1 MKMLLRISRTHF
13 DANCT
18 QSEVTDISAHSIK
31 PSGHSE
37 PSANLDR
44 NIDGG
49 HEVSKSTIFRL
60 GRSDIFGCHN
70 CKQRGDMSYMETH
83 YCSRKK

>member
-1 MKMLLRISRTHF
+1 
-13 DANCT
+13 
-18 QSEVTDISAHSIK
+18 VTDISAHSIK
-31 PSGHSE
+31 PSGPSE

-60 GRSDIFGCHN
+60 GRSDIFGCHTAN
-70 CKQRGDMSYMETH
+70 REETGRIWKH
-83 YCSRKK
+83 IIVVGKNEG